1 MTTTTTMGVKID
13 TEIRD
18 RLRALGER
26 KQRSPHWLMRQA
38 IVRYLEEEEE
48 AQRRN
53 EETLERWAQY
63 ESTGRHLR
71 NDVVTKWLG
80 TWGTKKESRCP
91 KR

>member
-1 MTTTTTMGVKID
+1 MTTTMGVKID
-13 TEIRD
+13 TQIRD

-38 IVRYLEEEEE
+38 IVRYLEEEED
-48 AQRRN
+48 AQRRK

-63 ESTGRHLR
+63 ESTGSHIR
-71 NDVVTKWLG
+71 NDVVMKWLG
-80 TWGTKKESRCP
+80 TWGRRKESKCP